1 MPIELLLRLF
11 FVQQSAFLFLT
22 STLNTE
28 NGIQE
33 AMKELNTPLWPSSWD
48 LFPPKTVDNHTA
60 FYCAGLAYEDTSPHI
75 GAELQS
81 SGVKLELPQHSST

>member
-22 STLNTE
+22 STLNAE

-33 AMKELNTPLWPSSWD
+33 AMKELNTPL
-48 LFPPKTVDNHTA
+48 
-60 FYCAGLAYEDTSPHI
+60 
-75 GAELQS
+75 
-81 SGVKLELPQHSST
+81 